1 MHCGSQR
8 CHCSAVLPNASAAHS
23 CSLPCQRFAQRRHA
37 FACLCYAV
45 PLLSSALPCLR
56 GSWLSFAPLL
66 CVTML
71 CLCASVLFS
80 AWPLQSASM
89 QFFAFAGLR
98 FATAT
103 LCSAIG
109 SHCHSVPLL
118 RIALLCLCWALP
130 WSAVALLCITVPL
143 LCLSLH
149 IDAVPLQC
157 LALLSHAIGRR
168 CHSVPL
174 PGSEP
179 RCRCWGSGGACVR
192 RCSTRVSSASGKAF
206 PALWCR
212 LLDSNQHPR
221 DYKSRALPRIEL
233 SLHVALRW
241 PGL

>member
-1 MHCGSQR
+1 M
-8 CHCSAVLPNASAAHS
+8 
-23 CSLPCQRFAQRRHA
+23 
-37 FACLCYAV
+37 
-45 PLLSSALPCLR
+45 PLLRIAKERLALPMLCP
-56 GSWLSFAPLL
+56 AP
-66 CVTML
+66 L
-71 CLCASVLFS
+71 CLCSGVRSFAVARLCVAIPLRVLAELCAVALLCLAILCLSTSVLYS

-89 QFFAFAGLR
+89 QCFAFAGLR

-149 IDAVPLQC
+149 IYAVPLQC

-174 PGSEP
+174 
-179 RCRCWGSGGACVR
+179 
-192 RCSTRVSSASGKAF
+192 
-206 PALWCR
+206 
-212 LLDSNQHPR
+212 
-221 DYKSRALPRIEL
+221 L
-233 SLHVALRW
+233 S
-241 PGL
+241 